1 MATATKIYKYVDII
15 GLGRDRCMD
24 DRCLRIEKKR
34 NGIGIVGAVKSPTV
48 LAKLIPSPT
57 PLHTASCWVI
67 VVHA

>member
-1 MATATKIYKYVDII
+1 
-15 GLGRDRCMD
+15 MD
-24 DRCLRIEKKR
+24 DRCLRIEEKR

-48 LAKLIPSPT
+48 LAKLISSPT